1 MKKSKLLL
9 NVSSAISVIAPA
21 FFVIACQKKYDPSKP
36 DSNKNAENSNS
47 HQNKIGNIQNE
58 KKITEGNTPKENQSS
73 KVGKIANKKSESQT
87 SKTPIVDNNNNNNIK
102 HIQENNSKTTPQSPR
117 IHVAPQTMPKN
128 DSHSNSKVNNP
139 KKSEEIPKTE
149 LKKDENISNN
159 TEFTPE
165 TDDITGEK
173 LTFKDFQ
180 EAKKNYEK
188 FYNSLKEMRDT
199 LYQLKTNKKDNI
211 NQDIEIDDE
220 EIAELKKIEQKITSF
235 NNQISSIPTKE
246 EYEKAIKNIINYL
259 KELDKEYNDG
269 EEIEDKNIYEVQS
282 VKQKFDTYKQD
293 KKTIIEIKIKAS
305 NPAII
310 SSIKKDLSSITVDY
324 KGKYIAN
331 KLHPGTKAE
340 QTLKINDISVNN
352 DEITLKTTMDL
363 KINEEWHIKS
373 INLVATN
380 DTKIYIDKIEENKAR
395 ILNKVRIS
403 DYSLEKPN
411 VKIKFEVTDPKLI
424 EGKYYSVYVTPV
436 ENKLWEGPY
445 KIHIPQN
452 LSNGQ
457 LEFQLGI
464 SENWEGEWENTIW
477 AILEGEVYSNTFK
490 QQVRENTLIEPAKF
504 KFSNNKIEKTIRND
518 FSFLK

>member
-1 MKKSKLLL
+1 
-9 NVSSAISVIAPA
+9 
-21 FFVIACQKKYDPSKP
+21 
-36 DSNKNAENSNS
+36 
-47 HQNKIGNIQNE
+47 
-58 KKITEGNTPKENQSS
+58 
-73 KVGKIANKKSESQT
+73 
-87 SKTPIVDNNNNNNIK
+87 
-102 HIQENNSKTTPQSPR
+102 
-117 IHVAPQTMPKN
+117 
-128 DSHSNSKVNNP
+128 
-139 KKSEEIPKTE
+139 
-149 LKKDENISNN
+149 
-159 TEFTPE
+159 
-165 TDDITGEK
+165 
-173 LTFKDFQ
+173 
-180 EAKKNYEK
+180 
-188 FYNSLKEMRDT
+188 MRDT

-464 SENWEGEWENTIW
+464 SENWEDEWENTIW